1 MRIIFVTTEGFDT
14 PGANNHLNEQLI
26 RYLLNQKSDLVV
38 IQSNRGGGKKSI
50 PEDLIGVDNLK
61 VHSIKRSNV
70 NKKNF
75 LMRGVNELLY
85 LKKASKL
92 VKKYP
97 NNYIVMFQTSGL
109 GFYFI
114 SKLVNRNALILHIQD
129 LFPDSLSSTGI
140 KSSSLSY
147 RYLHYLQKKNFI
159 KTKHIICISEDV
171 RDRLISD
178 YNINKNKIS
187 VVYNWYDNDIIKSVP
202 DSENSFMNKYNL
214 KREYFTVQY
223 AGNIGFVFDYVS
235 FFDLASMFR
244 GVVNVRF
251 QLIGHGS
258 MLEKAKQYY
267 NQLGLN
273 NVDFLPMQPY
283 EIVSDVYS
291 YADVEVIPLKKG
303 VIFHSVPSKASLVM
317 GCSTPV
323 VYIIDKE
330 STYGKFINSQ
340 IEQTVYDYNQ
350 IGDLKI
356 FITNLIRNKTL
367 YIQLVQST
375 IQLANSVFRKNISLD
390 KIYTILNEQ
399 YGKEIAHVCAKKK
412 KMFDNKILLVT
423 GGTGSF
429 GNMVVKKFIT
439 SNIKEIR
446 VLSRDEKKQDDMRK
460 KYNNSKLKFYLG
472 DVRDY
477 SSIKD
482 AFVGVDY
489 VFHAAA
495 LKQVPSCEF
504 FPMEAVKT
512 NIIGSDNVMSAC
524 INNKVK
530 KAIFLSTD
538 KAAYPINAMGM
549 SKAMMEKNVIA
560 RSRNIDNNQTV
571 FCLTRYGNVMAS
583 RGSVIPLF
591 LSQISNNMPITIT
604 NPEMTRFMM
613 TLDDAVEL
621 VIYAF
626 QNGKQGDLF
635 VQKSPAASI
644 ETLANALL
652 ELKKSNSSI
661 NIIGNRH
668 GEKLYEV
675 LVTEEEMLKAEDL
688 GDFYRIPSD
697 NRDLN
702 YANYLSEGTL
712 KLASI
717 SSYHSHNTKQ
727 LSINEMKDLLS
738 RLDLFGDIE

>member
-140 KSSSLSY
+140 KSSSLFY

-187 VVYNWYDNDIIKSVP
+187 VVYNWYDNDIIKNVP
-202 DSENSFMNKYNL
+202 DSKNSFMNKYNL

-399 YGKEIAHVCAKKK
+399 YGKEIAHVCAKK
-412 KMFDNKILLVT
+412 
-423 GGTGSF
+423 
-429 GNMVVKKFIT
+429 
-439 SNIKEIR
+439 
-446 VLSRDEKKQDDMRK
+446 
-460 KYNNSKLKFYLG
+460 
-472 DVRDY
+472 
-477 SSIKD
+477 
-482 AFVGVDY
+482 
-489 VFHAAA
+489 
-495 LKQVPSCEF
+495 
-504 FPMEAVKT
+504 
-512 NIIGSDNVMSAC
+512 
-524 INNKVK
+524 
-530 KAIFLSTD
+530 
-538 KAAYPINAMGM
+538 
-549 SKAMMEKNVIA
+549 
-560 RSRNIDNNQTV
+560 
-571 FCLTRYGNVMAS
+571 
-583 RGSVIPLF
+583 
-591 LSQISNNMPITIT
+591 
-604 NPEMTRFMM
+604 
-613 TLDDAVEL
+613 
-621 VIYAF
+621 
-626 QNGKQGDLF
+626 
-635 VQKSPAASI
+635 
-644 ETLANALL
+644 
-652 ELKKSNSSI
+652 
-661 NIIGNRH
+661 
-668 GEKLYEV
+668 
-675 LVTEEEMLKAEDL
+675 
-688 GDFYRIPSD
+688 
-697 NRDLN
+697 
-702 YANYLSEGTL
+702 
-712 KLASI
+712 
-717 SSYHSHNTKQ
+717 
-727 LSINEMKDLLS
+727 
-738 RLDLFGDIE
+738 